1 MSDGYTH
8 AVREGAEELY
18 ERASRADREEFLN
31 DVVYSHPLIAGWLH
45 IGVPKEYVDAF
56 INQLYRERESEY
68 SFLSLDFLGKRR
80 ELHREI
86 LDTLYLYTEFFAK
99 VDALAEENS
108 VEGYAKAFAKA
119 SREMGLLYEADGG
132 FYSIMKPNRGMD
144 CDKFSLLFTLYLR
157 GKGYRADMLIFSL
170 DTALGRVAHALTV
183 VEEGGSWKGVDISN
197 LIVSTVGKVKD
208 GRVIKGDPSLL
219 ENKDFLST
227 FLPKQRS
234 MENFQDF
241 IVRLMAYEMAYF
253 TSPSTAIGRDSL
265 ERMAE
270 RYLPEVRDLYTVNVE
285 QDTIYRYQS
294 REGKRVRKVYALAFG
309 KTAAE
314 LMKKGYVA

>member
-31 DVVYSHPLIAGWLH
+31 DVVYSHPLIAGWLR

-144 CDKFSLLFTLYLR
+144 CDKFSLLFALYMQ
-157 GKGYRADMLIFSL
+157 GKGYDAEVFLFSI
-170 DTALGRVAHALTV
+170 DTPKGRKAHALTLV
-183 VEEGGSWKGVDISN
+183 KEGDRWVGVDISN
-197 LIVSTVGKVKD
+197 IVANTVGV
-208 GRVIKGDPSLL
+208 VKGDRVVKGNPEAL
-219 ENKDFLST
+219 ENKQFLST
-227 FLPKQRS
+227 FLPKQKP
-234 MENFQDF
+234 MENLRDF
-241 IVRLMAYEMAYF
+241 VVRLLAYEMAYF